1 MGGEIQFGEVEQ
13 LRPGRRR
20 RPDRDRHFA
29 VCPYGAPVGGD
40 LPIFVDMDVLAE
52 IEAHARSDPSVELGG
67 VLLGGQF
74 EDQEGNP
81 FVLVL
86 DSLRAEHYESSR
98 GHFKFTH
105 DTWAQISRQRDQFS
119 EDLQMVGWYHTHP
132 DWGVFLSGM
141 DRFICKNFFNRPLD
155 VALVV
160 DPLRGDRGWF
170 YWVRGGEELPR
181 AQGFHV
187 IASRLRRRELQT
199 YVELLQGDG
208 IMTTERPSGGAP
220 PGADLRLPQQ
230 VIHTIRP
237 QLGWIGA
244 AVLAMLVLQVCTTL
258 LVALRIGPPTATQGV
273 PDRPATPGELSA
285 QQERAAELDR
295 REQRL
300 AAGEQVFHDVVGQV
314 KLEADGSLNV
324 DSLVKE
330 YTQLRHQAD
339 QLRKTDLLLD
349 QAAGWIDR
357 DRKVLQA
364 TVRNL
369 EASNQQLAAR
379 NERLLGEIEELKASH
394 AADRQASEKQIA
406 QLKRQLPGATEA
418 GVEKEEA
425 SGIGGWTTVAAVG
438 GGLLILGTLAAV
450 MLVRRIRRRLSPSI
464 DHRAAG

>member
-1 MGGEIQFGEVEQ
+1 MDGEIQFGEVEQ

-29 VCPYGAPVGGD
+29 VCAYGAPAGGD

-74 EDQEGNP
+74 EDRDGSP

-86 DSLRAEHYESSR
+86 DSLRAEHYESGR

-170 YWVRGGEELPR
+170 YWLNGGGEELPR
-181 AQGFHV
+181 AQGFQV

-208 IMTTERPSGGAP
+208 TMTTERFPGGAP

-230 VIHTIRP
+230 VIHIIRP

-258 LVALRIGPPTATQGV
+258 LVALRIGPLTATQRV
-273 PDRPATPGELSA
+273 PDRAAALGDLSA
-285 QQERAAELDR
+285 QQERAAELDG

-300 AAGEQVFHDVVGQV
+300 AAGEQVFHDLLGHV
-314 KLEADGSLNV
+314 KLEADGSLNL

-330 YTQLRHQAD
+330 YTQLRRQAD
-339 QLRKTDLLLD
+339 QFRKTDLLLD

-357 DRKVLQA
+357 DRKALQA

-379 NERLLGEIEELKASH
+379 NARLLGEIEELKASH

-406 QLKRQLPGATEA
+406 QLRRQVDGATETA
-418 GVEKEEA
+418 VEEEDT

-438 GGLLILGTLAAV
+438 GGLLILGALAAV
-450 MLVRRIRRRLSPSI
+450 MLVRKIRRRLS
-464 DHRAAG
+464 